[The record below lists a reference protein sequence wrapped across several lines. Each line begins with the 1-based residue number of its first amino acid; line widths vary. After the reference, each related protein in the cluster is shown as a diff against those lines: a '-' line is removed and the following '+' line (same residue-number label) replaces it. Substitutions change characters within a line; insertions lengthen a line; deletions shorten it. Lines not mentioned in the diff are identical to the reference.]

1 MADTNG
7 LSDTNHNNGQT
18 SAGTAAWAE
27 TRVASEAAREGAEAV
42 QHTLQHNGR
51 VAGEAMRRGANATV
65 DVTRQG
71 TQASVEA
78 MRRASEQANETVRRT
93 TQVVAEGQRQIAQD
107 TAQKLEDVSH
117 RVAHAAQDTSE
128 SVRKLMT
135 LPHAAEGG
143 LSDMRQGMAGLV
155 EGVVQANLRA
165 TQQLFR
171 LTNPAAM
178 IELQQRFAREYMD
191 AVMQGT
197 ATLVRA
203 VRRTADETLPP
214 LEAQIEQR
222 QQSSRVHRAA
232 E

>member
-1 MADTNG
+1 MADTSK
-7 LSDTNHNNGQT
+7 LADTNLNNGQA
-18 SAGTAAWAE
+18 SVQAGAWTE
-27 TRVASEAAREGAEAV
+27 TRAAGEAAREGAEAM
-42 QHTLQHNGR
+42 QHNGR
-51 VAGEAMRRGANATV
+51 VAGEAMRRGASATV
-65 DVTRQG
+65 DATRQG

-78 MRRASEQANETVRRT
+78 MRRVSEQANETVRRT
-93 TQVVAEGQRQIAQD
+93 TQAVAEGQRQIAQD
-107 TAQKLEDVSH
+107 AAKKFEDVSH

-155 EGVVQANLRA
+155 EGVVQTNLRA
-165 TQQLFR
+165 TQELLR

-178 IELQQRFAREYMD
+178 IELQQRFMREYMD
-191 AVMQGT
+191 ALMQGT

-222 QQSSRVHRAA
+222 QQARRVYRTAA

>member
-1 MADTNG
+1 
-7 LSDTNHNNGQT
+7 
-18 SAGTAAWAE
+18 
-27 TRVASEAAREGAEAV
+27 
-42 QHTLQHNGR
+42 
-51 VAGEAMRRGANATV
+51 
-65 DVTRQG
+65 VTRQG

-107 TAQKLEDVSH
+107 AAQKLEDVSH